1 MRALRQLLLPLCAA
15 MTVAL
20 SAAPAGAAP
29 AAPAPAAGIPAAL
42 DTLARQVAVALSD
55 GALRQRL
62 GAALLAGPVDLAT
75 LRAGAAPRARIR
87 AAEEAVRTAKGL
99 PATVGSL
106 LRARLAADTMR
117 SALAS
122 GATPLVATAPSD
134 DEDAAVVAYAP
145 DGRRVLLDAHRAP
158 AQPVIVIEVDVA
170 RALPAG
176 LDVVR
181 GELAR
186 RGLTGAA
193 PARTALAGGYWATK
207 VNAVRLADDEEPW
220 IKGAAE
226 IYSIVGGFG
235 LDGKARVD
243 IVQMP
248 YLDNDGTTYHPN
260 QLLVHFSAYKYD
272 LADVVM
278 MEDDGDTN
286 YQQLAQAIATVL
298 LTVLDA
304 GVYLPLVDPILSAIP
319 TSWWTDDPDYVD
331 SWYTLSTGSSGRLHG
346 ASGNGWLDVAPY
358 WVPEL

>member
-1 MRALRQLLLPLCAA
+1 
-15 MTVAL
+15 
-20 SAAPAGAAP
+20 
-29 AAPAPAAGIPAAL
+29 
-42 DTLARQVAVALSD
+42 
-55 GALRQRL
+55 
-62 GAALLAGPVDLAT
+62 
-75 LRAGAAPRARIR
+75 
-87 AAEEAVRTAKGL
+87 
-99 PATVGSL
+99 
-106 LRARLAADTMR
+106 
-117 SALAS
+117 
-122 GATPLVATAPSD
+122 
-134 DEDAAVVAYAP
+134 
-145 DGRRVLLDAHRAP
+145 
-158 AQPVIVIEVDVA
+158 
-170 RALPAG
+170 
-176 LDVVR
+176 
-181 GELAR
+181 
-186 RGLTGAA
+186 
-193 PARTALAGGYWATK
+193 

-235 LDGKARVD
+235 LDGKARID

-248 YLDNDGTTYHPN
+248 YLDDDGTTYHPN

-331 SWYTLSTGSSGRLHG
+331 SWYTLSTGSGGRLHG
-346 ASGNGWLDVAPY
+346 AAGNGWLEVAPY